1 MAWKLRSDMQLEP
14 RPARGYV
21 ALRRKDA
28 AEADPLVFPLHPYH
42 GMAMALFDGR
52 RTTDDVIDIIDGVI
66 DRSRESAGHLVE
78 VLLRRYRQFFVD
90 VDPADANGVNGA
102 NGSNGAAAV
111 DPAACIFPS
120 SYNFRQLREAAP
132 SALLWVVTEF
142 CDKKCRYCFMN
153 AIYTDSLERPPDI
166 GLPYERVCQLIE
178 EAAAIGVNKVI
189 LSGGEPFLRP
199 DLIEIIA
206 KLVEHH
212 IEVVPIT
219 KHRITGDRMRRL
231 AATGLRDLHVSLD
244 SPNPAM
250 VADLTGVPSAF
261 DDMIETIRGAVAHG
275 IDVTLRPT
283 LTNQNARDFEG
294 IIALGLE
301 LGVKDILIGKYG
313 DACGRH
319 EDELS
324 LDSESKRF
332 LKNTWPVIKARYRD
346 APMKIEFDE
355 AAGHG
360 RRDEGCVEGLRGL
373 TLLPNGVA
381 TKCEHWRFD
390 DQLVFG
396 DLRRQSLLE
405 VWHSDRLRAINFPE
419 REAYAG
425 TICYHCKNLSH
436 CDYVRGRCSM
446 SALKEYGTPY
456 GPDIHCPIGA
466 FERHLPGEPERP
478 PSPLLQIR
486 GLKKAKLMRPPA
498 AAAATATA
506 TATATTDV
514 AGGAA

>member
-1 MAWKLRSDMQLEP
+1 MAWKLRSDMRLEP

-21 ALRRKDA
+21 ALCPKDA
-28 AEADPLVFPLHPYH
+28 ARAESLVFPLHPYH
-42 GMAMALFDGR
+42 GMVMALFDGR
-52 RTTDDVIDIIDGVI
+52 RTTDDVVDILDGVI
-66 DRSRESAGHLVE
+66 DRSRESARHLVD

-90 VDPADANGVNGA
+90 ADPADANGTSGA
-102 NGSNGAAAV
+102 SEVAEV
-111 DPAACIFPS
+111 DPASCIFPS
-120 SYNFRQLREAAP
+120 SYHFNHLREAAP

-153 AIYTDSLERPPDI
+153 AIYTDSLEQPPDV
-166 GLPYERVCQLIE
+166 GLSFERVCQIIE
-178 EAAAIGVNKVI
+178 EAAAIGVNRII

-199 DLIEIIA
+199 DLPEIIA
-206 KLVEHH
+206 KLVEHR
-212 IEVVPIT
+212 IDIVPIT

-231 AATGLRDLHVSLD
+231 AAAGLRDLHVSLD
-244 SPNPAM
+244 SPNAAM
-250 VADLTGVPSAF
+250 VANLTGVPTAF

-283 LTNQNARDFEG
+283 LAEQNVRDAEG
-294 IIALGLE
+294 LIELALE
-301 LGVKDILIGKYG
+301 LGVKTILFAKYG

-324 LDSESKRF
+324 LTSESKRF
-332 LKNTWPVIKARYRD
+332 LADTLPLLRARYRD
-346 APMKIEFDE
+346 APIALEFDE
-355 AAGHG
+355 AAGHR

-373 TLLPNGVA
+373 TFLPNGVA

-405 VWHSDRLRAINFPE
+405 VWNSDRLHSINFPE

-425 TICYHCKNLSH
+425 TICYHCKNLEH

-446 SALKEYGTPY
+446 STLKEYGTPF
-456 GPDIHCPIGA
+456 GPDSHCPIGA
-466 FERHLPGEPERP
+466 FERHLPNEPVRP

-486 GLKKAKLMRPPA
+486 GLKKAKLTRAPA

-506 TATATTDV
+506 TATAAVTDS
-514 AGGAA
+514 AGGIA